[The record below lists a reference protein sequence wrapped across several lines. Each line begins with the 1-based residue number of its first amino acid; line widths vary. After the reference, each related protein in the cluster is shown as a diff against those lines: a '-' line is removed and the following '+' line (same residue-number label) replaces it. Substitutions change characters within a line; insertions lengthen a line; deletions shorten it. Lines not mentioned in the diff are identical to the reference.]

1 MGRENRVEIE
11 ILSEGAFESAL
22 VQLAAGERLVSEAGA
37 MYRASSNIDIDV
49 TTRSRGRGGIL
60 GGVERQLA
68 GESFFLSTYCAGE
81 GQPGEVGLAPTQ
93 QGELLSL
100 DVDPSCSW
108 LCAGG
113 SYLASAPELELD
125 TQFQGFKGFLGGQ
138 NLFFVEVSG
147 TGPLLVSAFGRV
159 VENQVEGALTVDT
172 GHVVAFEST
181 LDYQIT
187 KAGKSWLKSWLAG
200 EGMVFQF
207 SGRGRLLTQS
217 HNPAE
222 FGHALGPKLPERSEG
237 T

>member
-49 TTRSRGRGGIL
+49 PKQSRGRGGGHREGAKRL
-60 GGVERQLA
+60 LA

-81 GQPGEVGLAPTQ
+81 GQPGEVGLAPTL

-187 KAGKSWLKSWLAG
+187 KAGKSWVKSWLAG
-200 EGMVFQF
+200 EGMVVQF

-222 FGHALGPKLPERSEG
+222 FGHALGPKLPERS
-237 T
+237 

>member
-1 MGRENRVEIE
+1 MEIE

-22 VQLAAGERLVSEAGA
+22 VQLAAGERFVSEAGA
-37 MYRASSNIDIDV
+37 MYRASTNIDIDV

-60 GGVERQLA
+60 GGAKRLLA
-68 GESFFLSTYCAGE
+68 GESFFLSTYCAEDGK
-81 GQPGEVGLAPTQ
+81 PGEIGLAPTH
-93 QGELLSL
+93 QGELFAL
-100 DVDPSCSW
+100 DVAPSCSW

-113 SYLASAPELELD
+113 SYLASAPELELN
-125 TQFQGFKGFLGGQ
+125 TQFQGIKGFLGGE

-159 VENQVEGALTVDT
+159 VENQVDGVLTVDT

-187 KAGKSWLKSWLAG
+187 KAGKSWVQSWLAG
-200 EGMVFQF
+200 EGLVFQF

-217 HNPAE
+217 HNPSE
-222 FGHALGPKLPERSEG
+222 FGRALGPMLPERS
-237 T
+237 